1 MAITKTWEVNTCNR
15 DVADGFIKEIIYR
28 IKTQEDGVEIDG
40 TRHTGSVTFTKP
52 ESLPSDFIAYVQE
65 EVDNDGNVTKV
76 GTPDQATVLGW
87 IKAALGTDE
96 VTRIE
101 AGIDAKVAVI
111 KTPVEAKGTPW
122 S

>member
-52 ESLPSDFIAYVQE
+52 KSLPSDFINFDTSA
-65 EVDNDGNVTKV
+65 K
-76 GTPDQATVLGW
+76 TPTADTMIGW
-87 IKAALGTDE
+87 IKAALGADE

-101 AGIDAKVAVI
+101 AAIDAKVAVI
-111 KTPVEAKGTPW
+111 KTPVEAMGTPW